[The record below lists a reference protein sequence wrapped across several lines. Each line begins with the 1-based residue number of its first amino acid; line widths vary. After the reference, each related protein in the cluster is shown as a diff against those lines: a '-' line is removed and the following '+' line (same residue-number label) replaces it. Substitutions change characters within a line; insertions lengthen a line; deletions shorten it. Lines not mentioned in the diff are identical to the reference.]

1 MGILGEQIMIVK
13 LTDFSFR
20 QGYKTRN
27 FHVKWT
33 SARDK
38 MKNGLNCFL
47 SGKFETP
54 QNQASSRNECS
65 SLFSY
70 QATSF
75 YWFFPPFK
83 RRIPRFLNLIKLF
96 PPSVSLPFH
105 FNQVHL
111 LQNNPKQTLGRGDD
125 DWFLILTPQHLGRIT
140 HIKLW
145 SSYSGGQPDWYCY
158 KVEVRDFDTRQKYLF
173 FVQRWLSVLQDTEW
187 WVQQYRTFVLTQN
200 EEENPSYF

>member
-1 MGILGEQIMIVK
+1 MDISSIQDEKWPVSFPLGKVRDATEPSLVSKTNAHLYFHINQ
-13 LTDFSFR
+13 LSFTDF
-20 QGYKTRN
+20 
-27 FHVKWT
+27 
-33 SARDK
+33 
-38 MKNGLNCFL
+38 
-47 SGKFETP
+47 
-54 QNQASSRNECS
+54 
-65 SLFSY
+65 
-70 QATSF
+70 
-75 YWFFPPFK
+75 FPLFK
-83 RRIPRFLNLIKLF
+83 RRIPRFLTLIKLF

-125 DWFLILTPQHLGRIT
+125 DWFLILTHQHLGRIT

-187 WVQQYRTFVLTQN
+187 
-200 EEENPSYF
+200 

>member
-1 MGILGEQIMIVK
+1 MDI
-13 LTDFSFR
+13 
-20 QGYKTRN
+20 
-27 FHVKWT
+27 
-33 SARDK
+33 
-38 MKNGLNCFL
+38 
-47 SGKFETP
+47 
-54 QNQASSRNECS
+54 SSRQDEKWPESFPLGKIRDATEPSFVSKRVLIPIFIS
-65 SLFSY
+65 SNFLLLI
-70 QATSF
+70 
-75 YWFFPPFK
+75 FPPFK
-83 RRIPRFLNLIKLF
+83 RRIPRFLTLIKLF

-125 DWFLILTPQHLGRIT
+125 DWFLLLTPQHLGRIT

-187 WVQQYRTFVLTQN
+187 
-200 EEENPSYF
+200 